1 MQFVEAFEHLGYNV
15 EAPRQDWSAEK
26 EDGIC
31 ISLWKKE
38 MGTRDRPLISTSSLP
53 ILSSIDR
60 KSLASF
66 GLGGRPA
73 GFPDWPFLKR
83 CFFGGFP

>member
-38 MGTRDRPLISTSSLP
+38 MRTRDGLMWVNTSVHADPDRELEHQAWQYQTYPPPSQGTGRVPRP
-53 ILSSIDR
+53 R
-60 KSLASF
+60 
-66 GLGGRPA
+66 
-73 GFPDWPFLKR
+73 
-83 CFFGGFP
+83 